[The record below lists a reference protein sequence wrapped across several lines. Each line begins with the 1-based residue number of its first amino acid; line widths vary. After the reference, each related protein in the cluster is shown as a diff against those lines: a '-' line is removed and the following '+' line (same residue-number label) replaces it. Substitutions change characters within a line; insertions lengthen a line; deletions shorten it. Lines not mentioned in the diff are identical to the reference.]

1 MADHTPA
8 TLSALLK
15 SLNLTDDT
23 PNHAEI
29 LKHAQNVLSKNP
41 SHPEA
46 LHTKVVALLHLDK
59 FDEVVK
65 TLEKTPLE
73 EAKFELAYALYK
85 SGKEFAE
92 NEDFDLQVNRNA
104 TEAQMVWKGEAVGK
118 RKITVDELSQFE
130 TTYNAACIH
139 IARNEFPQG
148 LMLLKKARCW
158 YPISF
163 MAMGSWS

>member
-85 SGKEFAE
+85 SGKWEKAE
-92 NEDFDLQVNRNA
+92 EVARVARGKASREKVERGLGHV
-104 TEAQMVWKGEAVGK
+104 EAQAV
-118 RKITVDELSQFE
+118 R
-130 TTYNAACIH
+130 
-139 IARNEFPQG
+139 
-148 LMLLKKARCW
+148 LLLNPW
-158 YPISF
+158 
-163 MAMGSWS
+163 GSGIGSGWG

>member
-15 SLNLTDDT
+15 SLNLAGNT
-23 PNHAEI
+23 PNHTEI

-65 TLEKTPLE
+65 TLEETPLE

-85 SGKEFAE
+85 SGKWEKAE
-92 NEDFDLQVNRNA
+92 EVAREARGKARGGKVERGLGHV
-104 TEAQMVWKGEAVGK
+104 EAQAV
-118 RKITVDELSQFE
+118 RLS
-130 TTYNAACIH
+130 
-139 IARNEFPQG
+139 EFLWRGRGRGRG
-148 LMLLKKARCW
+148 LYWADLGCVEIGA
-158 YPISF
+158 
-163 MAMGSWS
+163 

>member
-15 SLNLTDDT
+15 SLNLADDP

-41 SHPEA
+41 SHSEA

-65 TLEKTPLE
+65 TLEKTPLD

-85 SGKEFAE
+85 SGKWEKAE
-92 NEDFDLQVNRNA
+92 EVARDAKGKARGEKVERGLRHV
-104 TEAQMVWKGEAVGK
+104 EAQAV
-118 RKITVDELSQFE
+118 RFTQTL
-130 TTYNAACIH
+130 
-139 IARNEFPQG
+139 R
-148 LMLLKKARCW
+148 R
-158 YPISF
+158 
-163 MAMGSWS
+163 MGTCDWIGADFGCVEIGA